1 MIGGTVRSW
10 LTLIKTAAMQAI
22 ESDGARRVG
31 MLNAKTG
38 DTAVNLLLPAQRF
51 VFPLWDSLVLS
62 M

>member
-38 DTAVNLLLPAQRF
+38 DTAVNLLFLLNALC
-51 VFPLWDSLVLS
+51 FPYGIRWC
-62 M
+62 